1 MADVEPQFTSLQARI
16 AALNQQSNGK
26 IISPSP
32 AAKRPP
38 PPPPPPTDRP
48 NLPTRHTV
56 NNPPISTYG
65 SSVTKQANNQPI
77 GARGQT
83 LLPPPPVDR
92 DQAQTS
98 KPSSPNPPS
107 VPFRNGPPPLPTRK
121 ASQPSPALPPR
132 KSSTQL
138 VPGTQMV
145 RRGSNSSTLSHSS
158 TVSGMSLGYGSSL
171 TSVSSGDNG
180 RKLPPALGEAKLPPL
195 PPSRRETEEKNRIA
209 KERDAQEKAR
219 VAEDKARQ
227 KEADARRMEK
237 VPSINVRATPAV
249 PTRPHQITAKSTP
262 ELPTRDN
269 RMVERDLAP
278 KMPPRPN
285 DPPSV
290 PSRPRS
296 RNSHVDD
303 APSQPARR
311 LPPPSAATKSILSMG
326 FGNKQKETP
335 NPAPTPAP
343 TLPTTRPG
351 PAVVELDDGNFKS
364 AIKGKFALVKFYSPY
379 CQNCTEIEP
388 IYKELGQAFAFASD
402 RLIIAEVDAKKYPKL
417 TYDYR
422 FDMFPGIFLIDQ
434 RGKSEK
440 YPHGRELEPLIKFV
454 EEGTGIKVSDG
465 TRMKTNGVPPPIK
478 MSSKPTARD
487 VQAVQSRVAAVPS
500 GCLRCRDFSG
510 PDECAARFPRQSL
523 PRSHD
528 LTGYLAD
535 VLCTPFSSATD
546 KARAIFTWL
555 HHNIAYD
562 VDAFFGNRV
571 KHVEP
576 KDTITSGLAVCG
588 GYAGVFT
595 AIALKAGL
603 EAVMVTGHGKGFGYS
618 PTKPGE
624 APPPR
629 DPSGHAW
636 NAVRIDGGE
645 WKLLDPCWGA
655 GNVNGSTYNKDFTPS
670 QFTMSNEA
678 FGLKHFPQDDAYFFR
693 ADRRI
698 PTWEEYMLG
707 PCGEEP
713 VQIFGDAESKN
724 AVDITSFSP
733 PQRRI
738 KVNSSETIRFQFSK
752 ICEHWNDNNNAMGK
766 PYVLILSIHGRDG
779 RKDDYVPFEK
789 NEFWYWADVNARD
802 LGAPG
807 QTVGVFAVSFVE
819 GKDARGLS
827 TQEYMRRKGKVAM
840 GPFGGL
846 CSWDL
851 V

>member
-26 IISPSP
+26 PINP
-32 AAKRPP
+32 APAGRRP

-48 NLPTRHTV
+48 TLPTRHTV

-77 GARGQT
+77 GARGQA

-98 KPSSPNPPS
+98 TPSQVKSPPLLPS
-107 VPFRNGPPPLPTRK
+107 RNGPPPLPTRK

-145 RRGSNSSTLSHSS
+145 RRGSNSSTISHSS

-195 PPSRRETEEKNRIA
+195 PPTKREVEEKNRIA
-209 KERDAQEKAR
+209 KEKEAQEKAR
-219 VAEDKARQ
+219 VAEEKAKQ
-227 KEADARRMEK
+227 KEADAKRLEK
-237 VPSINVRATPAV
+237 VPSVTVRATPTV
-249 PTRPHQITAKSTP
+249 PIRPYQMTAKSTP
-262 ELPTRDN
+262 TLPTRVNHD
-269 RMVERDLAP
+269 VERDLAP
-278 KMPPRPN
+278 QMPPRPN
-285 DPPSV
+285 GPPRI
-290 PSRPRS
+290 PSPPRS
-296 RNSHVDD
+296 SNSQVEE
-303 APSQPARR
+303 APPQPVRK
-311 LPPPSAATKSILSMG
+311 LPPPSATKSILSMG

-343 TLPTTRPG
+343 TLPTSRPG
-351 PAVVELDDGNFKS
+351 PAVQELDDRNFHS
-364 AIKGKFALVKFYSPY
+364 AIKGKFALVEFYSPY
-379 CQNCTEIEP
+379 CQNCTQIEP
-388 IYKELGQAFAFASD
+388 IYKELGQIFAFASD
-402 RLIIAEVDAKKYPKL
+402 RLVIAKVDAKQFPRL
-417 TYDYR
+417 TYPYQ
-422 FDMFPGIFLIDQ
+422 FQTFPGIFLIDQ
-434 RGKSEK
+434 QGKSEK
-440 YPHGRELEPLIKFV
+440 YPGDRELQPLIEFV
-454 EEGTGIKVSDG
+454 EEMTGIKKSEA
-465 TRMKTNGVPPPIK
+465 TIIPSGVPPPIK
-478 MSSKPTARD
+478 LSSKPTAKD
-487 VQAVQSRVAAVPS
+487 VKAVQSRVAAGPP

-510 PDECAARFPRQSL
+510 PDNLAAKYPRQSL

-535 VLCTPFSSATD
+535 VLCTPFHSATD

-555 HHNIAYD
+555 HHNVAYD

-576 KDTITSGLAVCG
+576 KDTIKTGLAVCG
-588 GYAGVFT
+588 GYAGLFS

-655 GNVNGSTYNKDFTPS
+655 GNLDGSAYKKDFTPS

-678 FGLKHFPQDDAYFFR
+678 FGLKHFPQDDAYFLR

-713 VQIFGDAESKN
+713 LQIFGDAESKC

-738 KVNSSETIRFQFSK
+738 KVNSNETIRFQFSK
-752 ICEHWNDNNNAMGK
+752 VCEHWDDNNNPLGK
-766 PYVLILSIHGRDG
+766 PYVMILNIKGVDG
-779 RKDDYVPFEK
+779 RKEDYVPFEK
-789 NEFWYWADVNARD
+789 NEFWYWADVKARD

-807 QTVGVFAVSFVE
+807 QTVGVFSVNFVE

-827 TQEYMRRKGKVAM
+827 TQEYVRKKGKVAM